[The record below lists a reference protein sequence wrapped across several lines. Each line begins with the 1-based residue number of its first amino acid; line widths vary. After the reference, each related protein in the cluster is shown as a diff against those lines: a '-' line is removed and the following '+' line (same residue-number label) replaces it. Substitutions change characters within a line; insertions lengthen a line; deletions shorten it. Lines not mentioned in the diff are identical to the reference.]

1 MVWFVIIAGILS
13 LFGGIGIF
21 AALGYTAE
29 LAAWV
34 MGTPLTAIIQ
44 ACHGALYKEVWL
56 AIPLFI
62 LAGYLMLESGA
73 TRELVDLINAFLG
86 RMRAGLAL
94 VAIVT
99 CGFFGACSGSILS
112 AVAAIGTIMIPMMAD
127 QGYDKRF
134 SAALISVA
142 AVLAMLIPPSNI
154 FIIYCGVTATPIGH
168 QFLAGIIPGFLLMAL
183 LYIAVLLSPARKIRG
198 TRVFIGKE
206 KLSALYHALPILG
219 MPVVILGGIYGGICT
234 AVEAAAAACWYVTLI
249 GFLVYR
255 RLNVKGVVNALRA
268 TVKLTSIIFM
278 LVIMAY
284 GITAIFTILRV
295 PTGMANIA
303 MGLGQIGF
311 LLVVTLIM
319 LFLGLFLE
327 AVAAM
332 VVIVPVMWAAV
343 LAFGL
348 SPLYF
353 GVIICTGAAIGYS
366 TPPVCLNLYTAASVS
381 GLLPMEVA
389 REIPRFLI
397 AIILACI
404 ICLFFPILSTFL
416 PGLVYG

>member
-29 LAAWV
+29 LASWV

-73 TRELVDLINAFLG
+73 TRELVELINAFLG

-94 VAIVT
+94 VAIVA
-99 CGFFGACSGSILS
+99 CGFFGACSGSILA

-154 FIIYCGVTATPIGH
+154 FIIYCGVTGTPIGP
-168 QFLAGIIPGFLLMAL
+168 QFLAGIVPGFLLMTL
-183 LYIAVLLSPARKIRG
+183 LYIAVLLSPFGKIKG
-198 TRVFIGKE
+198 ARVFTWKE
-206 KLSALYHALPILG
+206 RMKALYHALPVLG
-219 MPVVILGGIYGGICT
+219 MPVVILGGIYSGICT
-234 AVEAAAAACWYVTLI
+234 AVEAAAAACWYVALV

-255 RLNVKGVVNALRA
+255 RLNVKGVLNSLRA

-303 MGLGQIGF
+303 MGLGQVGF

-348 SPLYF
+348 NPLYF
-353 GVIICTGAAIGYS
+353 GVIVCTGAAIGYS
-366 TPPVCLNLYTAASVS
+366 TPPVCLNLYTAASVA

-397 AIILACI
+397 AIIIACI
-404 ICLFFPILSTFL
+404 VCLFFPILSTFL
-416 PGLVYG
+416 PGLLYG